1 MEVREMERARQTLRW
16 SQWPELAKTGF
27 FVLLIIGGTLGAFG
41 LFTIGMGTST
51 PLVVVTSS
59 SMSPTLE
66 RGHLLVLQRQ
76 SPEDVEVDD
85 IIVFHA
91 SWHPGAPVVHRV
103 IEREYVDGEYRY
115 TTQGD
120 NNVHIDDGYRV
131 YEDIVGVVVSAVPFI
146 GNITL
151 IMQEPG
157 VLPLVIL
164 VLIVIMILP
173 EFIPK
178 KESEENKKKDIDT
191 SDNNEALNA

>member
-1 MEVREMERARQTLRW
+1 MERARQTLRW
-16 SQWPELAKTGF
+16 SQWPEIGKTIF
-27 FVLLIIGGTLGAFG
+27 FVVLIIGGTLGAFG

-76 SPEDVEVDD
+76 TPEDVEVDD
-85 IIVFHA
+85 IIVFNA
-91 SWHPGAPVVHRV
+91 IWHTEAPVVHRV
-103 IEREYVDGEYRY
+103 IERVYVNEEYRY

-120 NNVHIDDGYRV
+120 NNPNPDHPYVL

-151 IMQEPG
+151 ILQEPG

-164 VLIVIMILP
+164 VLIVIIIVP
-173 EFIPK
+173 EFLPK
-178 KESEENKKKDIDT
+178 KESRDNERKDEEIEEG
-191 SDNNEALNA
+191 SDVLNT

>member
-1 MEVREMERARQTLRW
+1 MERARQTIRW
-16 SQWPELAKTGF
+16 SQWPEIGKTVF
-27 FVLLIIGGTLGAFG
+27 FVVLIIGCTLGAFG

-76 SPEDVEVDD
+76 APEDVEVDD
-85 IIVFHA
+85 IIVFNA
-91 SWHPGAPVVHRV
+91 IWHTEAPVVHRV
-103 IEREYVDGEYRY
+103 IERVYVNEEYRY

-120 NNVHIDDGYRV
+120 NNPNPDHPYVL

-151 IMQEPG
+151 ILQEPG

-164 VLIVIMILP
+164 VLIVIIIVP
-173 EFIPK
+173 EFLPK
-178 KESEENKKKDIDT
+178 KESRDNERKDEEIEEG
-191 SDNNEALNA
+191 SDVLNT